1 MINAEKYPTILK
13 LQKLVKMGYCPARLN
28 QDYRECFQFKI
39 PNCFAHA
46 CFNLTNEQ
54 IATLSPA
61 DYKAFRGF
69 IQSIFHANKYIAKD
83 LIEFVK
89 QCGLKVKKSNTS
101 LPKHDNEW
109 KVALYFGS
117 ERFKKDFHFLL
128 LEKDG
133 RWSGKHGESYKV
145 SYYDEAPKFLEYNY
159 EYPLEL
165 YGIYKI
171 TNPYAPKKIDK
182 HEIEEEIDI

>member
-1 MINAEKYPTILK
+1 MKDVKKYPTILK
-13 LQKLVKMGYCPARLN
+13 LQKLVKMGHLPSHYGQSYKDCK
-28 QDYRECFQFKI
+28 QFYI

-54 IATLSPA
+54 IETLTKA
-61 DYKAFRGF
+61 DYNAFRGF
-69 IQSIFHANKYIAKD
+69 IQSVFHADKYIAKD
-83 LIEFVK
+83 LMEFVK
-89 QCGLKVKKSNTS
+89 QCGLKVNKTNSS

-133 RWSGKHGESYKV
+133 TWSAKHGETDKV
-145 SYYDEAPKFLEYNY
+145 TYYNEAPKFLDYNY
-159 EYPLEL
+159 EYPLKL

-171 TNPYAPKKIDK
+171 TN
-182 HEIEEEIDI
+182 IERKTKR